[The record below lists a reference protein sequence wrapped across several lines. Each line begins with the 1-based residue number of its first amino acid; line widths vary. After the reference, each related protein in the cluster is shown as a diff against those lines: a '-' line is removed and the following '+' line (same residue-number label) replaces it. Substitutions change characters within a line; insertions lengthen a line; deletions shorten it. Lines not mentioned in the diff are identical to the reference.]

1 MYRIL
6 STCVV
11 AKFHRLGVAIDHLLC
26 LHIFPFKCDS
36 SHYTCRES
44 PLNRLTF
51 PLHQHAGH
59 GWVEGVGGM
68 VNAGAERWC
77 TIRQGK
83 LRDRRSR
90 LVLAYSK
97 LASIC
102 VGLRLRMG
110 SLVLAVEVFFYRLTG
125 GMFLECARVAT
136 WCEHG

>member
-1 MYRIL
+1 M
-6 STCVV
+6 
-11 AKFHRLGVAIDHLLC
+11 
-26 LHIFPFKCDS
+26 
-36 SHYTCRES
+36 S

-102 VGLRLRMG
+102 VGLRLLMG
-110 SLVLAVEVFFYRLTG
+110 SLVLAVEVVFTDKLG
-125 GMFLECARVAT
+125 ACSLDARVLQLGASMASFPT
-136 WCEHG
+136 HVYCRLSG